1 MRAFFDWWRRELVDA
16 VPPTLRED
24 PVLRRRGIVFQLGE
38 DAIRI
43 DGLSEGSRQEIGT
56 VVAMPAAPAAERRA
70 IEALLPPH
78 RGTSEI
84 GLVLPGVRVLRKTL
98 EFPAAA
104 EHDLDAIVANQ
115 IDRVTPYRA
124 AQVRFASRILTRD
137 RARRRLTVEVVAV
150 ALADVAAALERL
162 GACGVKPVFLWVE
175 ASGTGTPIAIELT
188 PRRDAGGK
196 RGSARL
202 LPALAGLNAILL
214 LAAIG
219 IPLWDRHAEE
229 ARLRDQ
235 VAAAK
240 LRTDT
245 VIALRGKVE
254 ALRAELTALSNRQTR
269 LPVIVLALNELTRA
283 IPDGTWIEE
292 LRIGPTGLDMRG
304 QSPQASA
311 MIGATESIPM
321 FRNVEFRAPVTRDGM
336 RGTER
341 FHISAEYSVGARP

>member
-1 MRAFFDWWRRELVDA
+1 MRAFFDWWRRELIA
-16 VPPTLRED
+16 AIPPALRED
-24 PVLRRRGIVFQLGE
+24 PVLRRRGIVFQLGD

-43 DGLSEGSRQEIGT
+43 DTLSEGSRQEIGT
-56 VVAMPAAPAAERRA
+56 VAAMPAAPEAERRA
-70 IEALLPPH
+70 IEALVPPR
-78 RGTSEI
+78 RGASEI
-84 GLVLPGVRVLRKTL
+84 GLVLADVRVLRKTL
-98 EFPAAA
+98 EFPATA
-104 EHDLDAIVANQ
+104 ERDLEAIIANQ

-124 AQVRFASRILTRD
+124 AQVRFASRILARD
-137 RARRRLTVEVVAV
+137 RAHRRLTVELVAV
-150 ALADVAAALERL
+150 AIADVAAALERL
-162 GACGVKPVFLWVE
+162 GACGVKPAFLWVE
-175 ASGTGTPIAIELT
+175 ASCTATPIAIALT
-188 PRRDAGGK
+188 PRHEAGAK
-196 RGSARL
+196 RRNAPL

-240 LRTDT
+240 LRADS

-254 ALRAELTALSNRQTR
+254 ALRAELAALSDRQTR
-269 LPVIVLALNELTRA
+269 LPVIAIALNELTRA
-283 IPDGTWIEE
+283 IPDGTWVEE

-336 RGTER
+336 RGAER